1 MFVYEELNI
10 RYDHDHDD
18 VEALTLNNSRHFDVE
33 SMLKYGRYLN
43 IDKIDTIL

>member
-10 RYDHDHDD
+10 GYDHD
-18 VEALTLNNSRHFDVE
+18 VEALMLNNSRHFDVE

-43 IDKIDTIL
+43 IDKIDTML